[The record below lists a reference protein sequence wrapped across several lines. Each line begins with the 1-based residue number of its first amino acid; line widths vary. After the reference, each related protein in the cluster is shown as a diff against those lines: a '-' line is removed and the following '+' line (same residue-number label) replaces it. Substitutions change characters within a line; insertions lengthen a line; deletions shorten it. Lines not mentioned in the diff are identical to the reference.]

1 MNWRVAYRGE
11 DGKLSV
17 DVFEA
22 ENRESLFKALAD
34 KGISAVRIERTAEK
48 SRTGGI
54 GDGGWRKRLVAGTV
68 VVALVLGTLCFLASG
83 TGEVG
88 RAVVEKPRRKAA
100 RTAAVSPKR
109 VAPGASETVRP
120 ARPLR
125 FWEVDAAHTNGFT
138 EMQMRK
144 WRKEHMP
151 PPGYTNNAVLTRPK
165 PRYAIFK
172 HPCEN
177 LIAAYLTLKPGEGM
191 VGTPVVGER
200 FRRQFLKSLEEPI
213 TVTEEDSPEDARL
226 KRDMIATKADLKARM
241 DAGEDVCKILSD
253 THREVQDLARYKS
266 MLQKEVHEA
275 AKNPDMTMQD
285 VDDLLKAANMMLDAK
300 GVAPITLGP
309 ISRRLIQRRKGF

>member
-22 ENRESLFKALAD
+22 ENREALFKALAD
-34 KGISAVRIERTAEK
+34 KGISAVRIEQSVGK
-48 SRTGGI
+48 SRTGRM
-54 GDGGWRKRLVAGTV
+54 GDGGMRKRLVVGMVVTV
-68 VVALVLGTLCFLASG
+68 LVLGTLYFLTSG
-83 TGEVG
+83 TKEVG
-88 RAVVEKPRRKAA
+88 RDAVEKPRRKSA
-100 RTAAVSPKR
+100 RIAAVSPKR
-109 VAPGASETVRP
+109 TAPGSSEAVRP
-120 ARPLR
+120 AKPLR

-191 VGTPVVGER
+191 IGTPVVGER
-200 FRRQFLKSLEEPI
+200 FRQQFLKSLENPI
-213 TVTEEDSPEDARL
+213 VVTAEDSPEDARL
-226 KRDMIATKADLKARM
+226 KRDMIATKTDLKARM

-285 VDDLLKAANMMLDAK
+285 VDDLLKAANTVLDAK
-300 GVAPITLGP
+300 GIAPITLGP